1 MNAITTEEKKPSC
14 DSVVNSVAYREG
26 KRLQDVTTEDIS
38 EVLKEPGTFVWLG
51 LWQPEDSL
59 MRTIQEE
66 FGLHDLA
73 IEDAL
78 TAHQRPK
85 IEQYGDSLF
94 IVIHTAQLVDG
105 KIEYGET
112 HLFLGKNF
120 LITVRHGASSSYKQI
135 RAHAEECPDMLAK
148 GPGYALYCV
157 LDMVVDNYLAIVSEY
172 TKQFDHIE
180 QKMFKSDF
188 DQNAVQDVYKLRRDL
203 LSLRNAAVTAED
215 ICNQLSH
222 HYEELIPKG
231 LRAYIRDVQDHAH
244 QVITVTDDMREMLT
258 NAMHVNLALVSV
270 HQNEVVQRLAGWG
283 AILAIPTV
291 VFSLYGMNF
300 KNMPELEDWWGY
312 PLTLGITVVGCGLL
326 YWRLKKAGWL

>member
-1 MNAITTEEKKPSC
+1 MNAITKEEKKPSC

-26 KRLQDVTTEDIS
+26 KRLQEVTTEDIS

-85 IEQYGDSLF
+85 IEQYGESLF

-188 DQNAVQDVYKLRRDL
+188 DQNAVQDVYKLRREL
-203 LSLRNAAVTAED
+203 LSLRNAAVPAED

-222 HYEELIPKG
+222 HFEDLIPKG

-244 QVITVTDDMREMLT
+244 QVITVTDDMREMLA